1 MPEAAPAPTP
11 KEAGSATAECTVN
24 TRELLKEMAVL
35 QRVVARKTTIP
46 ILTHIHLQSSG
57 RQLLLTATDGEIS
70 LRAAC
75 AATVKREGRFTIP
88 AQKFHDYLRLLPDG
102 EMTLKALEN
111 HWVQIKSGRSHTK
124 MVGMAAENFPKLPL
138 FPVASAIKLDAQV
151 VRTLISHSAF
161 AISTEESR
169 YVLNGALL
177 LLKPDGLTM
186 VATDGHRMA
195 HVEYGKPQAITSE
208 LRLLIPKAAL
218 GELNFLLNAN
228 TSQQIQFAR
237 DDSTLYFV
245 VGSRLLTSRQ
255 LSGTFPKYEVVLP
268 KGEAKQAV
276 VWREEL
282 LISLQRVAQFSD
294 SRSNAVRLHIANNE
308 LRVSSSSSE
317 IGESEDVMLTK
328 YAGEPKTMG
337 FNSQYL
343 LDFLRVVGCEK
354 VRIEFKLEDLAAE
367 FKPEEGTDQDVL
379 SRYVV
384 MPLKI

>member
-1 MPEAAPAPTP
+1 MPEAAPAPP
-11 KEAGSATAECTVN
+11 ANQAGSDTAECSVN

-35 QRVVARKTTIP
+35 QRAVARKTTIP

-75 AATVKREGRFTIP
+75 AAKVKREGRFTIP
-88 AQKFHDYLRLLPDG
+88 AQKFYDYLRLLPDG
-102 EMTLKALEN
+102 DMTLKALEN

-124 MVGMAAENFPKLPL
+124 MVGMAAQNFPKLPL
-138 FPVASAIKLDAQV
+138 FPAASAIKLDAQA
-151 VRTLISHSAF
+151 VRTLISHSVF

-195 HVEYGKPQAITSE
+195 HAEYRKGQAISNE
-208 LRLLIPKAAL
+208 LRLLIPKTAL

-228 TSQQIQFAR
+228 TSEQIQFAK

-268 KGEAKQAV
+268 KGEAKQSV

-282 LISLQRVAQFSD
+282 LVSLQRVAQFSD
-294 SRSNAVRLHIANNE
+294 SRSNAVRLHIAKDE

-317 IGESEDVMLTK
+317 IGESEDVMATK
-328 YAGEPKTMG
+328 YAGEPKTIG

-354 VRIEFKLEDLAAE
+354 VRMEFKLEDLAAE
-367 FKPEEGTDQDVL
+367 FKPEDMADKDL
-379 SRYVV
+379 SYRYIV